1 MFQSRFHRWS
11 CIIFLVIL
19 SSYSTSTT
27 NTTTQDVTVNS
38 SSVTVVGSTI
48 ITNTTSGSTTALPV
62 VTNTSI
68 MTTEP
73 SFTNITT
80 GSTSKITTTGDYS
93 TTAAPGDNSTL
104 PKYVG
109 YICAAAAVLLYGSN
123 FAPVKKFETGD
134 GKKAHCY
141 IFYAQIHNVCI
152 FKLFTIVPIF
162 LNSKLRSLF
171 NKCVCH
177 LFLIFSSN
185 FRNVLSV
192 DFVWWCSLGWNHCTG
207 DPRHKALLPTG
218 NDRWFSVG
226 NR

>member
-1 MFQSRFHRWS
+1 MYLLKCLFQIWIHISFYRFSLHLQKMFQSRFHRWS

-27 NTTTQDVTVNS
+27 YTTTQDVTV
-38 SSVTVVGSTI
+38 VGSTT

-141 IFYAQIHNVCI
+141 NVYI
-152 FKLFTIVPIF
+152 L
-162 LNSKLRSLF
+162 
-171 NKCVCH
+171 
-177 LFLIFSSN
+177 
-185 FRNVLSV
+185 
-192 DFVWWCSLGWNHCTG
+192 CTNTSC
-207 DPRHKALLPTG
+207 LYI
-218 NDRWFSVG
+218 
-226 NR
+226 